1 MIPKVI
7 KLSVQGSLRMKV
19 FSRQEEFQ
27 IKRNLLESNVDNS
40 NTAGW
45 SVLCVFFCYFE
56 NAGIF
61 E

>member
-1 MIPKVI
+1 MVETKNRTTTKPQMVPKVM

-40 NTAGW
+40 NTARW
-45 SVLCVFFCYFE
+45 NL
-56 NAGIF
+56 
-61 E
+61 